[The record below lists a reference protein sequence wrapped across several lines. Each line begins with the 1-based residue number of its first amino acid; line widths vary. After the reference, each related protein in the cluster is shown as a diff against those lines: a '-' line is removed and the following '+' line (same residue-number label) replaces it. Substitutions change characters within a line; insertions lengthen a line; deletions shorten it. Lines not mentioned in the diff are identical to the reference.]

1 MHERARGHR
10 FEPCNS
16 HFFMSKNEKETKQG
30 RTAQQEDTKLS
41 AGTPV
46 FYA

>member
-30 RTAQQEDTKLS
+30 REAQPGESCIYMQEVTR
-41 AGTPV
+41 
-46 FYA
+46 